1 MAGHFLIGYNMHL
14 SYDLEKAIPEN
25 FDAHIRHIYNV
36 SNRNLSISFSIAK
49 RTFTFTCKDTFILIS
64 LTNPVDNYSAL
75 PAEDAI
81 FYKEMCKLFPENCY
95 NADDIVSVANK
106 VAKFMLNFD
115 FYKGFI

>member
-1 MAGHFLIGYNMHL
+1 MHL

-25 FDAHIRHIYNV
+25 FDAHIRYIYNI
-36 SNRNLSISFSIAK
+36 SNGNLSVSFSIAK
-49 RTFTFTCKDTFILIS
+49 RTFTLTSKDTLFLVNLS
-64 LTNPVDNYSAL
+64 PNRPDHYSPL
-75 PAEDAI
+75 PAEDAV
-81 FYKEMCKLFPENCY
+81 FYGEICKLFPEHCY

>member
-1 MAGHFLIGYNMHL
+1 MHL

-25 FDAHIRHIYNV
+25 FDAHIRYIYNI
-36 SNRNLSISFSIAK
+36 SNGNLSVSFSIAK
-49 RTFTFTCKDTFILIS
+49 RTFTFTSKDNSYLVN
-64 LTNPVDNYSAL
+64 LTKTTDMYSSL

-81 FYKEMCKLFPENCY
+81 FLGEICKLFPEYCH